1 MSVTAVLIAA
11 VPSGGGGVER
21 EIPSL
26 IASAGPVVKGIIVV
40 LFLLSIVSWAIVF
53 QKARAFGRARRRFR
67 DAELIVRNLPSLHEA
82 GMAFVRLRGTPW
94 GSLLAAAYAERYGE
108 NLPGEAFPTEGTDRM
123 RDDDLDER
131 VARAVDRAAAD
142 QRDLYE
148 NQLLLL
154 ATVANVSPFLGLFG
168 TVWGIMSA
176 FVAIGVKGSASIA
189 SVGPGIAEA
198 LLVTAFGLAA
208 AIPAS
213 IAYNHFVGR
222 LRALEGD
229 LERFSGILVDKVRFG
244 ERVTNETKR
253 LPVNR

>member
-1 MSVTAVLIAA
+1 MISAAAMLSA
-11 VPSGGGGVER
+11 VPSVGGGVER

-26 IASAGPVVKGIIVV
+26 IASAGPVVKTIMLILLV
-40 LFLLSIVSWAIVF
+40 LSIVSWGIIL
-53 QKARAFGRARRRFR
+53 QKARAFRRTARRFR
-67 DAELIVRNLPSLHEA
+67 EAELVVRNLPSLSEA
-82 GMAFVRLRGTPW
+82 GLAFVRLRGTPW
-94 GSLLAAAYAERYGE
+94 GALLAASYAETFGE
-108 NLPGEAFPTEGTDRM
+108 NLPGEAYPTDGADSGSDDR
-123 RDDDLDER
+123 DVR
-131 VARAVDRAAAD
+131 VERAVDRAAAD

-148 NQLLLL
+148 NQLLVL

-168 TVWGIMSA
+168 TVWGIMTA
-176 FVAIGVKGSASIA
+176 FLAIGVKGSASIA

-198 LLVTAFGLAA
+198 LVVTAAGLAA

-229 LERFSGILVDKVRFG
+229 LERFTGILVDKVRYG

>member
-1 MSVTAVLIAA
+1 MIRTAALLASVPL
-11 VPSGGGGVER
+11 GGGGVER

-26 IASAGPVVKGIIVV
+26 IGAAGPVVKAIILV
-40 LFLLSIVSWAIVF
+40 LFLLSIVSWAVVF

-67 DAELIVRNLPSLHEA
+67 EAELIVRNLPSLRESGLA
-82 GMAFVRLRGTPW
+82 YVRLRGTPW
-94 GSLLAAAYAERYGE
+94 GALLAAAYAETYGE
-108 NLPGEAFPTEGTDRM
+108 NLPGEACPTDTADSEMGDR
-123 RDDDLDER
+123 DER

-148 NQLLLL
+148 SQLLLL

-176 FVAIGVKGSASIA
+176 FLAIGVKGSANIA

-198 LLVTAFGLAA
+198 LLVTAFGLAT

-213 IAYNHFVGR
+213 VAYNHFVGR
-222 LRALEGD
+222 LRLLEGD
-229 LERFSGILVDKVRFG
+229 LERFSGILVDKVRYG
-244 ERVTNETKR
+244 ERSSNETKR
-253 LPVNR
+253 VPANR

>member
-1 MSVTAVLIAA
+1 MILAAVLIAA

-26 IASAGPVVKGIIVV
+26 IAAAGPVVKGIIVV

-82 GMAFVRLRGTPW
+82 GMAYVRLRGTPW
-94 GSLLAAAYAERYGE
+94 GSLLAAGYAECYGE

-123 RDDDLDER
+123 RGDVDER
-131 VARAVDRAAAD
+131 VERAVDRAAAD

-168 TVWGIMSA
+168 TVWGIMTA

-229 LERFSGILVDKVRFG
+229 LERFSGILVDKVRYG
-244 ERVTNETKR
+244 ERATNETKR